1 MRLFSF
7 FDFQLLSQ
15 TDGIDAAEKAVE
27 VRGRP
32 PFARKSEG
40 WGTQNVLAD
49 QKGAPPAVVGVDR
62 RRATVNRSDIAFR
75 VVLLLHACFLSLLE
89 FHHGRN

>member
-40 WGTQNVLAD
+40 WGTQTELLNQGWATCRTIP
-49 QKGAPPAVVGVDR
+49 GAQR
-62 RRATVNRSDIAFR
+62 RGTWGTRF
-75 VVLLLHACFLSLLE
+75 
-89 FHHGRN
+89 